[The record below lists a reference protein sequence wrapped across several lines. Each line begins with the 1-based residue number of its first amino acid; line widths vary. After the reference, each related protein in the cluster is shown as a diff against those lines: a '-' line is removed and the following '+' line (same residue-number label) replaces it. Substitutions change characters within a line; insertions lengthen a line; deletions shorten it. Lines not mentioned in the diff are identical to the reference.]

1 MPTSD
6 SDIVPLSNLPP
17 SLRPPSA
24 DTNSDVVPSENLPPE
39 LKNAPVAVTPGEKEF
54 ASDRALLDKS
64 QGVVPETLKAGA
76 YSAGNALLLNAV
88 TPAVAGYTALSE
100 NKPFSQA
107 FQEQKQYEEALSRQ
121 HPTASMV
128 GTGAGLGAG
137 LLVGTG
143 ELGLAAEGAG
153 TAARAATASRL
164 GEGLLSQTA
173 GKAAELGTAGA
184 TSGAIAGTAG
194 YLGTMD
200 PSQALHDAAI
210 GAGLGAAGQA
220 VLPALTSYFTKNPQ
234 VLDAS
239 GNLTPEA
246 SNAIS
251 RAFDGRMSPADI
263 ASFKDKITENMQKAG
278 PTEAAARQAVLESQG
293 VTPTRSMVTGEK
305 PPTSAADISEAA
317 NIAAEDKLRA
327 QAQKFAGAPSTSTD
341 VGEALHQAERDA
353 HLAAQDQYEQ
363 AFSGKGKFDSDIYDN
378 VVPTI
383 QKQLR
388 SDKVPDL
395 KQGDIYTQSQNAM
408 DYLEKGIGA
417 GNMPF
422 PNQPNNMM
430 NIEQVRKQLNS
441 YWAQAKGADRVAMN
455 SIIDGYDKTIVNAV
469 NNGLF
474 SGDGRQMLSDM
485 QQARDLWSTY
495 KTNFY
500 SPSGGGAQPFNS
512 AIKKMADQAS
522 GKISDDLTTGSA
534 EAATGILNSGLMNPN
549 MGLGVYQRLEKVFGP
564 NSQQMD
570 LVNQQIRNRVF
581 NTAGDLTQ
589 LPKSI
594 DSFLSENPSVA
605 AKAFSPD
612 ELAQMRRLSESI
624 KIINQRQVPAQQ
636 KDSMILN
643 AVKDIGNTIAAGIA
657 YNLHGAKFAGATYL
671 GAKTLASGYQAGKGV
686 LERMAERSG
695 APTGKVPSALQ
706 VFDQNS
712 SVGALPLNLQAMS
725 STPEEPE
732 YQAPTPLRP
741 GRKDGGRIG
750 NKIITAVERA
760 KRNVNN
766 TTEPLLNADDNHI
779 AHALEIANQRTGD

>member
-1 MPTSD
+1 MAGPWEQFQD
-6 SDIVPLSNLPP
+6 AAPPP
-17 SLRPPSA
+17 SSDDQGPWSKFGGTD
-24 DTNSDVVPSENLPPE
+24 DT
-39 LKNAPVAVTPGEKEF
+39 NAPVAVTPGEKEF

-64 QGVVPETLKAGA
+64 QGVVPEALKAGA

-263 ASFKDKITENMQKAG
+263 ASFKDKIAENMQKAG

-327 QAQKFAGAPSTSTD
+327 QAQKFAGAPSTPTD
-341 VGEALHQAERDA
+341 IGEALHQAERDA

-363 AFSGKGKFDSDIYDN
+363 AFSNKGKFSSNIYDT
-378 VVPTI
+378 VLPTI
-383 QKQLR
+383 QKELR
-388 SDKVPDL
+388 TGKDKIPDL
-395 KQGDIYTQSQNAM
+395 TQGDIYTQSKNAM
-408 DYLEKGIGA
+408 DYLEKGIAA

-422 PNQPNNMM
+422 PNQPNNML

-441 YWAQAKGADRVAMN
+441 YWSQAQGSDRLAMGK
-455 SIIDGYDKTIVNAV
+455 IIDGYDKTIVNAI
-469 NNGLF
+469 NNRMF
-474 SGDGRQMLSDM
+474 SGDGRQLIQDL

-500 SPSGGGAQPFNS
+500 SPAGAGAQPFNS
-512 AIKKMADQAS
+512 AIKSLADQAAK
-522 GKISDDLTTGSA
+522 KITDQVGVEGTQQ
-534 EAATGILNSGLMNPN
+534 ATNVILNNGLMNPK
-549 MGLGVYQRLEKVFGP
+549 MGLGVYQRLENVFGQ
-564 NSQQMD
+564 NSQQMN

-636 KDSMILN
+636 KESMILN

-695 APTGKVPSALQ
+695 APTGKVPAALQ

-712 SVGALPLNLQAMS
+712 SVGALPLNLQAMR